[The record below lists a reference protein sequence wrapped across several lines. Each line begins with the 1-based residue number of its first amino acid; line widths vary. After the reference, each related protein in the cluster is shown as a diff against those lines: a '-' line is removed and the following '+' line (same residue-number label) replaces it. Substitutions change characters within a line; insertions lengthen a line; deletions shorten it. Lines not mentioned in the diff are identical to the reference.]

1 MAGLV
6 GGMKIAKLLA
16 IIIIPVAFAAIVTAS
31 VFAYLFFRN
40 KRRFASQTVRLQQ
53 SLQESHFHR
62 CMTLYAI
69 GASLITSGQC
79 ACSLWRKDGCNRDW
93 THCTCMH

>member
-40 KRRFASQTVRLQQ
+40 KRRFASQAVRRQQ
-53 SLQESHFHR
+53 SLLESHFHR
-62 CMTLYAI
+62 CATLNAI
-69 GASLITSGQC
+69 GFLDNIRSIRMFSLAQGWVQ
-79 ACSLWRKDGCNRDW
+79 
-93 THCTCMH
+93 